1 MSSRRRFSIAFLPI
15 LALLALGGPATATAL
30 ASAGEARS
38 SATPAKGTYEG
49 KIEKGGRVKF
59 RLAGKRVTRINGLV
73 PTLCLE
79 FGGSYD
85 TRFGLE
91 YFNPPGAFILG
102 RTEEAKASQPLALA
116 TGSKSTKHYTVTV
129 RPAGSSRVKG
139 RLKLWYSFLTY
150 GYPYYAY
157 MWQCT
162 SKVDFTAKLK

>member
-15 LALLALGGPATATAL
+15 LALLAFGGPATATAL

>member
-38 SATPAKGTYEG
+38 SATPAKGTYQG

-157 MWQCT
+157 MWQCS
-162 SKVDFTAKLK
+162 SKVDFTARRR

>member
-15 LALLALGGPATATAL
+15 LALLAFGGPVAANAGAITGTART
-30 ASAGEARS
+30 SAA
-38 SATPAKGTYEG
+38 PAKGTYEG
-49 KIEKGGRVKF
+49 KTERGGRVKF
-59 RLAGKRVTRINGLV
+59 RLAGKRVTHINGLV

-102 RTEEAKASQPLALA
+102 RSREAKASQPLALA
-116 TGSKSTKHYTVTV
+116 TGSKSTKHYTVTLKT
-129 RPAGSSRVKG
+129 AGSNRVKG
-139 RLKLWYSFLTY
+139 RLKLWYTFLTY

-157 MWQCT
+157 MWQCS
-162 SKVDFTAKLK
+162 SKVDFTARRR

>member
-38 SATPAKGTYEG
+38 SATPAKGTYQG

-129 RPAGSSRVKG
+129 RPARSSRVKG

>member
-38 SATPAKGTYEG
+38 SATPAKGTYQG

-162 SKVDFTAKLK
+162 SKVDFTAKLR

>member
-15 LALLALGGPATATAL
+15 LALLAFGGPATATAL

-38 SATPAKGTYEG
+38 SATPANGTYHG

>member
-15 LALLALGGPATATAL
+15 LALLAFGGPATATAL

-38 SATPAKGTYEG
+38 SATPAKGTYQG

>member
-38 SATPAKGTYEG
+38 SATPAKGTYQG

>member
-1 MSSRRRFSIAFLPI
+1 MSSRRRFSVASLSI
-15 LALLALGGPATATAL
+15 LALLAFGGPATAMAD
-30 ASAGEARS
+30 ASAGNARS
-38 SATPAKGTYEG
+38 SAAPAKGTYEG

-59 RLAGKRVTRINGLV
+59 RLDGKRVTRINGLV

-102 RTEEAKASQPLALA
+102 RSREAKASQPLALA
-116 TGSKSTKHYTVTV
+116 TGSKSTKHYTVTLKT
-129 RPAGSSRVKG
+129 AGSNRVKG
-139 RLKLWYSFLTY
+139 RLKLWYTFLTY

-157 MWQCT
+157 MWQCS
-162 SKVDFTAKLK
+162 SKVDFTARRR

>member
-15 LALLALGGPATATAL
+15 LALLAFGGPATATAL

-157 MWQCT
+157 MWQCS
-162 SKVDFTAKLK
+162 SKVDFTARRR